1 MDEEQLKV
9 YAEPITSLYYIRTK
23 LPEDILK
30 KINEDIDFI
39 LENKSNLKKWN
50 HYLAGNIEEEYKL
63 STKSSHLIE
72 DFSIKVA
79 KSYFRVVEDEQL
91 NPTKKFDHDNNFF
104 EKKVNYEL
112 ESLWINLQKK
122 YEFNP
127 RHSHAGDYSF
137 VIWMRIPYDLVD
149 ELTHKNCR
157 DANESLNSLF
167 EFHFISPDGEMEVLP
182 LFIDKTW
189 EGTIVM
195 FPSWLNHCVYPF
207 YTSDDYRISIS
218 GNIKVKIEDNVNG

>member
-1 MDEEQLKV
+1 MDEEQLRV
-9 YAEPITSLYYIRTK
+9 YAEPITSLYYVRTK

-30 KINEDIDFI
+30 KINEDVDFI

-72 DFSIKVA
+72 DFSIEIA

-104 EKKVNYEL
+104 EKEVNYEL

-127 RHSHAGDYSF
+127 RHSHTGDYSF
-137 VIWMRIPYDLVD
+137 VIWMRIPYDLAD
-149 ELTHKNCR
+149 ELNHKNCR

-167 EFHFISPDGEMEVLP
+167 EFQFISPSGEMETLP

-189 EGTIVM
+189 EGTMVM

-218 GNIKVKIEDNVNG
+218 GNIKVKIEDNANG

>member
-1 MDEEQLKV
+1 MDEEQLKI
-9 YAEPITSLYYIRTK
+9 YAEPITSLYYVRTK
-23 LPEDILK
+23 LPEDILE

-39 LENKSNLKKWN
+39 LENKSNLIKWN

-72 DFSIKVA
+72 NFPIDVA

-91 NPTKKFDHDNNFF
+91 NPVKKFDHDNNFF
-104 EKKVNYEL
+104 EREINYEL
-112 ESLWINLQKK
+112 KSLWINLQKK

-127 RHSHAGDYSF
+127 RHSHEGDYSF
-137 VIWMRIPYDLVD
+137 VIWMHIPYDLTN
-149 ELTHKNCR
+149 ELDHKNCR
-157 DANESLNSLF
+157 NSNESLNSLF
-167 EFHFISPDGEMEVLP
+167 EFHFISPNGNMETLP

-189 EGTIVM
+189 EGTMVM
-195 FPSWLNHCVYPF
+195 FPSWLNHSVYPF

-218 GNIKVKIEDNVNG
+218 GNIVVKIEDDIDG